1 MCVGEKGAGRTEVKG
16 GERRLVLLFEYV
28 VGLVANADNLLLVLC
43 DL

>member
-1 MCVGEKGAGRTEVKG
+1 MCVGEGAGSREMKG